1 MSRKLAFAVLLLLAV
16 VPSVASAQTQF
27 ELTPFWGYR
36 LGTDFEDSDFNDRF
50 ELDDDRS
57 WGLILGYN
65 LNRHF
70 QLELLWSRQE
80 TVLSEVR
87 RFGNLPLFDLDVD
100 YYHAGVSYVFG
111 AGQARP
117 FVALSMGVTE
127 LDPRDPFFGNDTR
140 FSVGL
145 GGGVKLMF
153 GQHFGLRLEARG
165 FATDTN
171 SGNRC
176 DCYEDEEDDLLQV
189 EGLAGVVL
197 AF

>member
-1 MSRKLAFAVLLLLAV
+1 MSRRLIFAVLLLLVAV
-16 VPSVASAQTQF
+16 PTVAAAQTKF

-36 LGTDFEDSDFNDRF
+36 FGASFEDSDFNRF
-50 ELDDDRS
+50 DLDDDRS
-57 WGLILGYN
+57 WGLILGYD
-65 LNRHF
+65 LGRHF
-70 QLELLWSRQE
+70 QLELLYSRQE
-80 TVLSEVR
+80 TVLSEEHR
-87 RFGNLPLFDLDVD
+87 HHNLPLFDLDVD

-127 LDPRDPFFGNDTR
+127 FDPQDPFYSNDTR
-140 FSVGL
+140 FSVGV

-153 GQHFGLRLEARG
+153 GKHLGLRLEARG
-165 FATDTN
+165 FATDTADD
-171 SGNRC
+171 RC
-176 DCYEDEEDDLLQV
+176 DCYDDDEGDLWQV